1 MRLLCLFFPRLGVQ
15 LAREKDPLL
24 AGSPIALVTGQGDA
38 ALVAVPSVEAT
49 AAGIEPGMA
58 AARARASLPG
68 LAFLP
73 DNAGACLGTLERIA
87 AILRARTTPDVAIM
101 SRDAIVLSL
110 AALDDRFVD
119 ESHAAESIA
128 RLARAWSGLDIR
140 AGVAATPDTALHAA
154 RSARRFAAICPG
166 DDPASA
172 LAAPPAEL
180 TARTSWGPALGA
192 IAAADRFA
200 SLLGRLQP
208 ALDGY
213 GLSFRRLHLSIE
225 RAGRTDSCL
234 LQAEEPLHT
243 ADEAVL
249 LVRSRLGRGA
259 LDGAT
264 GISIR
269 LRGIGPAVRVA
280 PWRPAPSTVRPLPRT
295 QRHGLQLAS

>member
-1 MRLLCLFFPRLGVQ
+1 MRLLCLYFPRLGVQ

-24 AGSPIALVTGQGDA
+24 AGAPLALVTGEGDA
-38 ALVAVPSVEAT
+38 ALIAVPSVEAT

-73 DNAGACLGTLERIA
+73 DNAGACLSTLERIA
-87 AILRARTTPDVAIM
+87 SILRARTTPDVAIM

-110 AALDDRFVD
+110 AALDDRFAD

-128 RLARAWSGLDIR
+128 RLARSWSGLDIR
-140 AGVAATPDTALHAA
+140 AGIAATPDAALRAA
-154 RSARRFAAICPG
+154 RGARRFAAICPG
-166 DDPASA
+166 DGPAGA
-172 LAAPPAEL
+172 ITPPPAEL
-180 TARTSWGPALGA
+180 AARTSWGTELGA
-192 IAAADRFA
+192 IAAAARFA

-213 GLSFRRLHLSIE
+213 GLSFRRLHLTIE

-234 LQAEEPLHT
+234 IQATEPLHT

-249 LVRSRLGRGA
+249 LVQSRLGRGA
-259 LDGAT
+259 LDGVT
-264 GISIR
+264 GISVR
-269 LRGIGPAVRVA
+269 LAGIGPAVRVA
-280 PWRPAPSTVRPLPRT
+280 PWRPAPSTVRPLPRP
-295 QRHGLQLAS
+295 QRQGLQLAS